1 MLVLLSP
8 AKSLTQHPV
17 KKGVEATQPEMI
29 DQAEYLVNKLKK
41 YSKGK
46 IKKLMGVS
54 DDIATLN
61 FQRFQD
67 WSLPFTEE
75 NAWMAGYSFDGAVY
89 WGLDASS
96 MTKKE
101 MEWADD
107 HVRILS
113 GLYGVLKPTNRMFPY
128 RLEMGT
134 RLPVTKTKTNLY
146 KYWGDQITDLL
157 NEDLSNSGSDIVV
170 NLASNEYF
178 KSVNTKKL
186 EGELITP
193 VFKDFS
199 NGEYKSLMTYAK
211 KARGLMA
218 RYIVKNKIK
227 EVEKLKGFDYEGYT
241 YNDRFTDGNTIVFTR
256 DKVPGKLK

>member
-8 AKSLTQHPV
+8 AKSIKKLPLT
-17 KKGVEATQPEMI
+17 KGVEATQPALIEHS
-29 DQAEYLVNKLKK
+29 EYLVNKLKK
-41 YSKGK
+41 YSVGK

-54 DDIATLN
+54 DDIANLN
-61 FQRFQD
+61 FERYQN
-67 WSLPFTEE
+67 WALPFTEE

-89 WGLDASS
+89 WGLDAPSL
-96 MTKKE
+96 TKNE
-101 MEWADD
+101 MKWGDD
-107 HVRILS
+107 HIRILS

-134 RLPVTKTKTNLY
+134 RMAVTSTKTNLY
-146 KYWGDQITDLL
+146 KFWGDKITESLNHDLGK
-157 NEDLSNSGSDIVV
+157 SGSETIV

-178 KSVNTKKL
+178 KSVNKKIL
-186 EGELITP
+186 DGHLITP

-199 NGEYKSLMTYAK
+199 NGEYKALMTYAK

-218 RYIVKNKIK
+218 RYIVKNKIVD
-227 EVEKLKGFDYEGYT
+227 VEKIKGFDYEGYT
-241 YNDRFTDGNTIVFTR
+241 YNDRLTEGDTWVFTR